1 MCLDTMP
8 RRYLVLWIS
17 FLLQREREV
26 SFERPSM
33 RPKVV
38 EPDRNTFQIERGV
51 RFQIRLALPLSLG
64 TKLSLVDTTTVTLIL
79 FSERR
84 KRVVTF
90 PWYKWQAFWP

>member
-1 MCLDTMP
+1 MP

-38 EPDRNTFQIERGV
+38 EPDRNTFQIY
-51 RFQIRLALPLSLG
+51 
-64 TKLSLVDTTTVTLIL
+64 TT
-79 FSERR
+79 SSP
-84 KRVVTF
+84 TF
-90 PWYKWQAFWP
+90 PWYKVEPGRHYYCNTNLVFREA